1 MYRILHKKRSW
12 VILFVL
18 QLLLFFGISKSN
30 FFTTKFIDFFEWRK
44 EIQQSLCSNFK
55 FSVGDIVYVILGL
68 FFILLILTLFSK
80 KWRKKGSLVLF
91 ISLNISYFIYQTFW
105 GTMYFEPPM
114 IERLSYE
121 KINIAETKKRYL
133 KYINICN
140 ETRKQASEDENG
152 VFKILNIDVLKKE
165 IVHQQGNLSQ
175 KLNFKKNNHIISI
188 KPSLFEKIMNKT
200 GILGYYNPFTAEAQY
215 NPNLPDTMIP
225 FTLAHETAHQ
235 LGYAREQEANFV
247 GFLMSE
253 HSKNTDLKYSTLLFV
268 LKQLNQYI
276 TQFDADFLEENGNLI
291 SEKVKRDLQSEADF
305 RKNNKGLTKR
315 FFLTSND
322 LFLKSNQQK
331 GHVSYSYFIELF
343 LRYP

>member
-1 MYRILHKKRSW
+1 MYRIFHKKRSW
-12 VILFVL
+12 GILFIL
-18 QLLLFFGISKSN
+18 QLLLFFGISKS
-30 FFTTKFIDFFEWRK
+30 TLLTAKFIAFFEWRK
-44 EIQQSLCSNFK
+44 EIQQSLCSDFK

-68 FFILLILTLFSK
+68 FFILLISTLFSK
-80 KWRKKGSLVLF
+80 KGRKKGSLVLL
-91 ISLNISYFIYQTFW
+91 ISLNIFYFIYQTFW

-114 IERLSYE
+114 IERLPSE
-121 KINIAETKKRYL
+121 KINITETKKRYL
-133 KYINICN
+133 QYINLCN
-140 ETRKQASEDENG
+140 EARKQANEDENG
-152 VFKILNIDVLKKE
+152 VFEIQNIDVLKKE
-165 IVHQQGNLSQ
+165 IVLQQGHLSQ

-200 GILGYYNPFTAEAQY
+200 GVFGYYNPFTAEAQY

-253 HSKNTDLKYSTLLFV
+253 HSKNTDLKYSTSLFV
-268 LKQLNQYI
+268 LKQLNRYI
-276 TQFDADFLEENGNLI
+276 AQFDTDFLEEKGDLV
-291 SEKVKRDLQSEADF
+291 SEKVKRDLQSETNF
-305 RKNNKGLTKR
+305 RENSKGLTRR

-331 GHVSYSYFIELF
+331 GRVSYSYFIELF